1 MRRAQLSLTAVE
13 AALGVVLV
21 TALAVAFVLGSP
33 GAGEAET
40 EAQLDT
46 YAEDAAVLL
55 VNEPPRHDE
64 QTRLAEIAASK
75 RAFERERE
83 ALERR
88 VRRVLPANLLFRV
101 ETRYGTAGQP
111 LPNDVATGEQT
122 VLTTH
127 GEVTLR
133 VWYA

>member
-33 GAGEAET
+33 GASEAET

-46 YAEDAAVLL
+46 YAADAAVLL
-55 VNEPPRHDE
+55 ANEPPRHAE
-64 QTRLAEIAASK
+64 QTRLAEVTAS
-75 RAFERERE
+75 RQAFERERD

-88 VRRVLPANLLFRV
+88 IERILPANLLFRV

-111 LPNDVATGEQT
+111 LPDGVTTGERT
-122 VLTTH
+122 VLTTN